1 MKRWTAIGT
10 LLFVAIALGFPKSS
24 TAQEQAATSE
34 GKRKVTNRVMP
45 DYPEMARRMSL
56 RGTVKVDVVVSSS
69 GTVKNVEL
77 KGGHPVL
84 AQAALS
90 AVKKWKWEPAT
101 HETHEPIEVRFDP
114 Q

>member
-1 MKRWTAIGT
+1 MKRWTAICI
-10 LLFVAIALGFPKSS
+10 LLFVAIALGYPKSS
-24 TAQEQAATSE
+24 AAQEQAVTSE
-34 GKRKVTNRVMP
+34 GKRKVTSRVMP

-56 RGTVKVDVVVSSS
+56 KGTVKVDVIVSSN

>member
-1 MKRWTAIGT
+1 
-10 LLFVAIALGFPKSS
+10 
-24 TAQEQAATSE
+24 
-34 GKRKVTNRVMP
+34 
-45 DYPEMARRMSL
+45 MSL

>member
-10 LLFVAIALGFPKSS
+10 LLFFAIALGFPKSS
-24 TAQEQAATSE
+24 TAQEQSATSE
-34 GKRKVTNRVMP
+34 GKRKVTTRVMP
-45 DYPEMARRMSL
+45 DYPDMARRMSL
-56 RGTVKVDVVVSSS
+56 KGTVKVDVVVSSN

-84 AQAALS
+84 AQAALT
-90 AVKKWKWEPAT
+90 AVKKWKWEPAS
-101 HETHEPIEVRFDP
+101 HDTHEPIEVRFDP